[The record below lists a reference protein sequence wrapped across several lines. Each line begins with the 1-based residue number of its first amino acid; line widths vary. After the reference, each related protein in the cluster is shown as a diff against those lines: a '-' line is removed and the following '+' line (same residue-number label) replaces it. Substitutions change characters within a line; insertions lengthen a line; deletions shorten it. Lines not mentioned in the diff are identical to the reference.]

1 MSGNHP
7 ANLTQCFGS
16 PTISIVS
23 TPVGQVPTRDPVVG
37 SVGAATPVRPQ
48 IVLYTV
54 FGDHLVDV
62 GLAVATSSLLDVA
75 RRVGIGEHAMRTTLA
90 RLTARGT
97 LTRLRRG
104 RQAYIGLSEEGRR
117 TVLDG
122 RARAHADVVTT
133 DWDGAWTLV
142 AFSLPDSQRRR
153 RYDLRVRLEWAGFGV
168 AQGGL
173 WVCPRDVDVA
183 AVLGEVDPEGL
194 DLHDRVRAF
203 RATTLSPTRVSRM
216 VAEAY
221 PLEALA
227 AGYTAFE
234 QRWAGTLD
242 DPGPVDPLARRALL
256 AADWSRVVRRDPRL
270 PVELLPADWPAA
282 RAQTLFRD
290 LVGWL
295 AEPSRRQ
302 AELDLDTVPQQ

>member
-1 MSGNHP
+1 MSTSAG
-7 ANLTQCFGS
+7 
-16 PTISIVS
+16 
-23 TPVGQVPTRDPVVG
+23 PVAARDPVVG
-37 SVGAATPVRPQ
+37 SLGAAAAVRPQ

-54 FGDHLVDV
+54 FGDHLVDS

-75 RRVGIGEHAMRTTLA
+75 ARVGIGEHAMRTTLA

-97 LTRLRRG
+97 LTRVRRG
-104 RQAYIGLSEEGRR
+104 RQAWIGLSEQGRR

-122 RARAHADVVTT
+122 RARAHSDVVTT
-133 DWDGAWTLV
+133 DWDGTWTLV
-142 AFSLPDSQRRR
+142 AFSLPDSLRRR

-173 WVCPRDVDVA
+173 WVCPRDVDVE
-183 AVLGEVDPEGL
+183 AVLGEVDLEGL

-221 PLEALA
+221 PLASLA

-270 PVELLPADWPAA
+270 PLELLPADWPAA
-282 RAQTLFRD
+282 RAQTLFRE
-290 LVGWL
+290 LVGRL
-295 AEPSRRQ
+295 TEPSRRQ
-302 AELDLDTVPQQ
+302 AQVDMDTVRLP